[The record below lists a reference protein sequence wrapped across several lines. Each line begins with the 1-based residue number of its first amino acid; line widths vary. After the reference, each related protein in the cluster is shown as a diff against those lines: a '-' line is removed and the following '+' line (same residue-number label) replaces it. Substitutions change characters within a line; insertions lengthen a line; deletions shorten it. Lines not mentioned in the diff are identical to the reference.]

1 MRLRNRVESLEGH
14 SRYLTMWE
22 MLDSLD
28 GRPLDPNK
36 KLDPAFVAA
45 LEVMD

>member
-1 MRLRNRVESLEGH
+1 MRLRNRVHSLEGL
-14 SRYLTMWE
+14 SRYLTIGE

-36 KLDPAFVAA
+36 KLDPAFLAA
-45 LEVMD
+45 LEAMD